1 MSLYKVRTL
10 WSGGPGGAGVSTMF
24 FDTAGGSAAQCNS
37 AVGTFWNAV
46 RVYQSSTLS
55 YATDAIIYTVDEAT
69 GLITGSSAVTPATG
83 VGAVAT
89 DALPWATQGL
99 VQWRTGQYIGGR
111 EIRGRTFL
119 PGMVEARN
127 GAGIPDSTILGAV
140 NTAAAALIADATSD
154 FQVYS
159 IANHNAQTT
168 TVGSMWAS
176 WAQLRSRRS

>member
-1 MSLYKVRTL
+1 
-10 WSGGPGGAGVSTMF
+10 MF
-24 FDTAGGSAAQCNS
+24 FDAAGGSAAQCNN

-46 RVYQSSTLS
+46 RVYQSSTIS
-55 YATDAIIYTVDEAT
+55 YSTDAIVYEVDEAT
-69 GLITGSSAVTPATG
+69 GLIIGSSAVTPATG
-83 VGAVAT
+83 TGAVAT

-127 GAGIPDSTILGAV
+127 GAGIPDSTLYGAV
-140 NTAAAALIADATSD
+140 DTAAAALIADANSD
-154 FQVYS
+154 LNVYS
-159 IANHNAQTT
+159 IANHNAQTV
-168 TVGSMWAS
+168 TVGSMWRT